1 MLFIFDENFPPE
13 FVRGFSIL
21 EKANKRSEIK
31 ADIVFS
37 VDFTGGPRLDPTT
50 GERISIPDTDIIIK
64 ASEQEA
70 VIVTH
75 DSDFKR
81 IKLYKQLLV
90 QHRVG
95 YIYFRTPKKYVYWDY
110 VKAFVNK
117 WEVITKEISEA
128 KHPFAFEID
137 KHGNFMKRDF

>member
-1 MLFIFDENFPPE
+1 MLFIFDENYPPE

-21 EKANKRSEIK
+21 EKANKRNTIS

-37 VDFTGGPRLDPTT
+37 VDFMGGPRLDPAT
-50 GERISIPDTDIIIK
+50 GERITIPDEDIITQ
-64 ASEQEA
+64 ASRREA

-81 IKLYKQLLV
+81 IKHYKALLI
-90 QHRVG
+90 QHKVG

-117 WEVITKEISEA
+117 WEEIKLKIGEST
-128 KHPFAFEID
+128 HPFAFEISRQGHLT
-137 KHGNFMKRDF
+137 KLQL